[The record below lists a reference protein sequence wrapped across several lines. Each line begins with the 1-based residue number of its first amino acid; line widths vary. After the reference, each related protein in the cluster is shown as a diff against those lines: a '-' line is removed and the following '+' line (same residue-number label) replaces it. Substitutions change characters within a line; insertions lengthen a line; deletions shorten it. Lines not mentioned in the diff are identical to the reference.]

1 MTNLKLQ
8 TKTQRVQKHKNTRHS
23 LDNIEI
29 SSHYGFSKTR
39 ESQYYKAIRKYATNR
54 KLTTIINY
62 LKTKKRTDKEWIKK
76 YEITYS
82 CQNVLL
88 QQGDKFLSSRCRK
101 RWCQNCN
108 RQKSAKLYS
117 DYESHL
123 MSMHKDN
130 GLYFVT
136 LTAPTCKER
145 ELSST
150 IDKRIKAFV
159 RIKNNIRMRY
169 KTKLNGFR
177 KLEVTHN
184 KVTDRYHPHFHFIVQ
199 GEREAYLLLTLWMQ
213 QFGEASIKAQD
224 VQKLDIM
231 DTNKKALAE
240 VFKYATKGVVKDT
253 TEARAEHNIQKA
265 ILGRRIYQTYGS
277 LYNIKSK
284 DIKETE
290 QTSFDWMPYKEFEIY
305 KYDDGLKDW
314 TSAKGEQIVHTQQ
327 IENYERQKTNEK
339 RKSLHSTDRN

>member
-8 TKTQRVQKHKNTRHS
+8 TKTQRVRSDKNTRHS

-39 ESQYYKAIRKYATNR
+39 ESQYYKAIQKHTTNR
-54 KLTTIINY
+54 KLTTIIRH
-62 LKTKKRTDKEWIKK
+62 LKTHKRVPKDWIKRF
-76 YEITYS
+76 ETTYG
-82 CQNVLL
+82 CQSVLL
-88 QQGDKFLSSRCRK
+88 QQGDKIIGSRCRK

-150 IDKRIKAFV
+150 IEKRIKAFV

-184 KVTDRYHPHFHFIVQ
+184 KQTDRYHPHFHFIVQ
-199 GEREAYLLLTLWMQ
+199 GEREAYLLLELWMQ

-224 VQKLDIM
+224 VQKLDILET
-231 DTNKKALAE
+231 DKKALAE

-253 TEARAEHNIQKA
+253 TDARAEYNIQKS

-277 LYNIKSK
+277 LYNIKSE

-290 QTSFDWMPYKEFEIY
+290 QTSFDWMPYKEFEIW
-305 KYDDGLKDW
+305 KFEDSLIDW
-314 TSAKGEQIVHTQQ
+314 TTAAGEKLVHTQQ
-327 IENYERQKTNEK
+327 IEYEKQKSNEK
-339 RKSLHSTDRN
+339 RKSLHSID